1 MEQSIDGLFD
11 KLKYLIPL
19 SSQNVRLT
27 DKNNSL
33 ISIPGAVCSL
43 RVSGLI
49 SGYVLHVG
57 WIDCHQVK

>member
-33 ISIPGAVCSL
+33 ISIPGAICSL
-43 RVSGLI
+43 SQWAYIWLCI
-49 SGYVLHVG
+49 TCWL
-57 WIDCHQVK
+57 D